1 MREPFLRLVAKYGLV
16 ESIFLFSLRLYYDV
30 RFLISKEIVL
40 IHSIGKVGSSTLQ
53 KSLKKRG
60 RLVIHTHF
68 FHNDNIL
75 FWKGYYINSPRGT
88 APMHI
93 YRGWAISGILD
104 KTKKDIRII
113 TPFREPV
120 SREFSSLF
128 QDNRVYPELL
138 GDVHQ
143 TSEILE
149 NIGCRLAKE
158 LPEERWINRELK
170 QTLGFDI
177 YNENFP
183 CAEGFITLENENKK
197 ILVFRL
203 ENLESLFPS
212 VFNDFLQ
219 TDAGRLINVNVG
231 AQKAYS
237 EKYKATRDKKIL
249 SENEIL
255 AIQNQQFWR
264 WMYADF
270 DINLRTRWGKE

>member
-1 MREPFLRLVAKYGLV
+1 MRELGLRLIAKYVWLEWLLLSV
-16 ESIFLFSLRLYYDV
+16 LRRYYELMFV
-30 RFLISKEIVL
+30 MSSEIVL

-53 KSLKKRG
+53 ESLKKRG
-60 RLVIHTHF
+60 RLVVHTHF
-68 FHNDNIL
+68 LNKDNVL
-75 FWKGYYINSPRGT
+75 FWKRYYTNSPRRA

-93 YRGWAISGILD
+93 YRGRAIAGILD
-104 KTKKDIRII
+104 KTNKDIRII

-138 GDVHQ
+138 GDVNQ
-143 TSEILE
+143 ALGVLE
-149 NIGCRLAKE
+149 KIGGRLAKE
-158 LPEERWINRELK
+158 LPEERWINLELK

-177 YNENFP
+177 YKENFP
-183 CAEGFITLENENKK
+183 FAKGYITLEKDNKK

-212 VFNDFLQ
+212 VFDDFLL
-219 TDAGRLINVNVG
+219 TFAGRLINVNVG

-237 EKYKATRDKKIL
+237 DRYMAIRDEKML
-249 SENEIL
+249 SENEIR

-264 WMYADF
+264 WMYSDF
-270 DINLRTRWGKE
+270 DRKLRTRWGKE

>member
-1 MREPFLRLVAKYGLV
+1 MIDWCLRLIANYVWFERLLLCV
-16 ESIFLFSLRLYYDV
+16 LRCYYQLMFV
-30 RFLISKEIVL
+30 VSSEIVL

-53 KSLKKRG
+53 ESLKKHR

-68 FHNDNIL
+68 FNKENISY
-75 FWKGYYINSPRGT
+75 WKRYYIKSPRRA

-93 YRGWAISGILD
+93 YRGQAIAGILD

-138 GDVHQ
+138 GDVDQ
-143 TSEILE
+143 AMGVLRK
-149 NIGCRLAKE
+149 IGGRLAKE

-177 YNENFP
+177 YKENFP
-183 CAEGFITLENENKK
+183 CSKGFITLEKDNKK

-212 VFNDFLQ
+212 VFDDFLHSY
-219 TDAGRLINVNVG
+219 AGRLINVNVG

-237 EKYKATRDKKIL
+237 KRYKAIREKKML
-249 SENEIL
+249 SENDIL

-264 WMYADF
+264 WMYPDF
-270 DINLRTRWGKE
+270 DTKLKARWGKE